1 MPGLVNKGAF
11 RSEGMGDS
19 VVLSDVVALC
29 YVCIAAV
36 ARRVPPL
43 WVLKALVTGKGITGG
58 RCSDPSRQGISVGG
72 GDSGLTWGLFV

>member
-1 MPGLVNKGAF
+1 MSASTVWV
-11 RSEGMGDS
+11 GDS

-43 WVLKALVTGKGITGG
+43 WVLKALVTGKGITGADARILQARYLG
-58 RCSDPSRQGISVGG
+58 GVGEIV
-72 GDSGLTWGLFV
+72 GDLGTFV